1 MQDAL
6 LISQIIMEDAL
17 IFLIIILAIFIII
30 IGVPL
35 HALITDAKDLIKTA
49 KTLCD
54 TVQNEL
60 EPTLNEAKKALES
73 VNALATGVD
82 KNVNAFKSSFSNAYG
97 IAFNAASK
105 IKGLSSSFL
114 GGVITALKLFFK
126 K

>member
-1 MQDAL
+1 MEDAL
-6 LISQIIMEDAL
+6 SFAL
-17 IFLIIILAIFIII
+17 IFLISVSIIFIIL
-30 IGVPL
+30 IGVQL
-35 HALITDAKDLIKTA
+35 FGLLTDLKDLIKTA

-54 TVQNEL
+54 TVQNEI
-60 EPTLNEAKKALES
+60 EPTLTEIKKALES
-73 VNALATGVD
+73 VNSFAAGVD

-105 IKGLSSSFL
+105 IKGISTSFL